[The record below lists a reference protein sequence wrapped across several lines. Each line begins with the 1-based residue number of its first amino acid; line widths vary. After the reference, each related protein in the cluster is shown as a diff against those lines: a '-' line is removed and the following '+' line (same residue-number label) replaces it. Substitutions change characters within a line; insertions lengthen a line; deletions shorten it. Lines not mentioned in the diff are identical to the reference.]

1 MAEVM
6 AAARVAV
13 AGATAA
19 VAAAHTRVLLCT
31 FTAALRPKRLLEMY
45 FYGSGADAGR
55 LHFSAVACTFMT
67 PLGKL

>member
-1 MAEVM
+1 MIRARQRVRGSMRARLVAMAEVM

-45 FYGSGADAGR
+45 FYGSGADA
-55 LHFSAVACTFMT
+55 
-67 PLGKL
+67 

>member
-1 MAEVM
+1 MRVSVCARRVAMAEVM

-45 FYGSGADAGR
+45 FYGSGADA
-55 LHFSAVACTFMT
+55 
-67 PLGKL
+67 